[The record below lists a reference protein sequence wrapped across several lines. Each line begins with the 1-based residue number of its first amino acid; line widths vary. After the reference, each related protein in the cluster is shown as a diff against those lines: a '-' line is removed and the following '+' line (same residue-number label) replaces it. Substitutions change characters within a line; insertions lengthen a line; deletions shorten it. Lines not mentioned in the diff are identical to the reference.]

1 MMNPDAGNR
10 RQSPRVPAV
19 MRAIVLDR
27 YCEDLTEAI
36 EGLRVAERPVP
47 APGRG
52 QVLVKIEAA
61 PCNPSDLVFLQAK
74 YGSLKTLPSVPGWE
88 GAGRVVASGG
98 GWLAR
103 WLEGRRV
110 ACALEGD
117 RDGTWAE
124 YFLADASDCIPL
136 DPKLP
141 IDQAASLIINPLTAV
156 GLLETA
162 RRGGHR
168 AAVHTAGASQVG
180 RMILA
185 MANEAGYPVIH
196 VVRRE
201 AQVDL
206 LRALGAEHVLDCSRD
221 DFSERLRGACQRLG
235 ATIAF
240 EAVAGSMT
248 GTVINAMPPGST
260 ALVYGALSEEPCSQI
275 DPVGLLFREKTVT
288 GFYLAAWLRKQSR
301 LSIFLK
307 ARRVQQMLIAGRIA
321 TGIQR
326 KATLDEAV
334 DALEQYVRHMTD
346 GKVLINP

>member
-1 MMNPDAGNR
+1 MPESIPS
-10 RQSPRVPAV
+10 RQ
-19 MRAIVLDR
+19 RALVLER
-27 YCEDLTEAI
+27 HCEDLIEAI
-36 EGLRVAERPVP
+36 EGLKVAERPVP
-47 APGRG
+47 EPGRG

-74 YGSLKTLPSVPGWE
+74 YGALKTLPSVPGWE

-98 GWLAR
+98 GWLAG
-103 WLEGRRV
+103 WLVGQRV
-110 ACALEGD
+110 ASALEGD

-136 DPKLP
+136 SPKLP

-162 RRGGHR
+162 RRRRHR

-185 MANEAGYPVIH
+185 IANEAGYPVIH
-196 VVRRE
+196 VVRRR

-206 LRALGAEHVLDCSRD
+206 LRSLGAEHVLDSSRD
-221 DFSERLRGACQRLG
+221 DFSEQLRASCARLG

-240 EAVAGSMT
+240 EAVAGQMT
-248 GTVINAMPPGST
+248 GRVINAMPPGST
-260 ALVYGALSEEPCSQI
+260 VYVYGALSEEPCSGI
-275 DPVGLLFREKTVT
+275 DPIGLLFRDQTVT
-288 GFYLAAWLRKQSR
+288 GFYLARWLRKQNR

-321 TGIQR
+321 TGIER
-326 KATLDEAV
+326 RASLDEAA
-334 DALEQYVRHMTD
+334 DAMKQYVHQMTD
-346 GKVLINP
+346 GKVIIHP